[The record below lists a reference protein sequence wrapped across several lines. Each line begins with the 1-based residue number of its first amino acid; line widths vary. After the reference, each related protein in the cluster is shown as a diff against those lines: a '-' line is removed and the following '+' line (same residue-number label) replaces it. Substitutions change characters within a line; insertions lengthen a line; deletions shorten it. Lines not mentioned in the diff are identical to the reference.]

1 MPLGRCRAR
10 AARVRRWRAWQRMGR
25 SWDSPR
31 ARRRQPKGGRCCRRS
46 SAVVRSSN
54 GASDIRAPWFKARQN
69 EATAARSR
77 APSWLL
83 ATSGT
88 RTKHEEAVFFNAPL
102 LFIYIKERTSSH
114 FFASPEA
121 PPLATGGALSMFNVR
136 QTEATAVLRWQATD
150 STGTFPNPNNYW
162 FQTVCSACCYAVR
175 ASCMSVLLSVLV
187 RVFP

>member
-121 PPLATGGALSMFNVR
+121 PPLAVGRFQCSTCDKLRQRPFCDGRRPTRLELFPIPIIIGSIARATQWLDCSMLFHGA
-136 QTEATAVLRWQATD
+136 AH
-150 STGTFPNPNNYW
+150 
-162 FQTVCSACCYAVR
+162 
-175 ASCMSVLLSVLV
+175 
-187 RVFP
+187 